1 MRRGYRE
8 THLECQEIK
17 ETKEKSAAPPSTS
30 ERSRYPSAGT
40 KREKDFI
47 HRSRRLFPFLLSLY
61 LLAGLHQSYTTLH
74 PDSSEIGID
83 YFCLAQPGTQSC
95 YIFDALLA
103 RRIKAPFGTRSGAK
117 QVTVSRSQTHTENFP
132 SSRLSREVKVKK
144 KEVGE
149 ERRRVQST
157 HPLPPLPLH
166 LKQASGVL
174 SRLAW
179 TS

>member
-40 KREKDFI
+40 KRRKDFI
-47 HRSRRLFPFLLSLY
+47 RRLRRLFPFLFALPR
-61 LLAGLHQSYTTLH
+61 LATLHHSYTAWQ
-74 PDSSEIGID
+74 PDSPGIGID
-83 YFCLAQPGTQSC
+83 YFCPAQPGTQTCST
-95 YIFDALLA
+95 FDALLA
-103 RRIKAPFGTRSGAK
+103 RRIKSPFGTRSGAK
-117 QVTVSRSQTHTENFP
+117 QVTVSLSQTHTENFP

-157 HPLPPLPLH
+157 HPLPLL
-166 LKQASGVL
+166 L
-174 SRLAW
+174 S
-179 TS
+179 T